1 MRLVFCLIP
10 AAALVL
16 GACHSK
22 PGIDAKNESPE
33 AVASKLAT
41 SGMMP
46 RPGRWQA
53 DLKFVSMDMPGM
65 PPSAREAMNKSMGT
79 VKSTFTCLTPEKAA
93 KIDGS
98 FFQKAAA
105 GCTYDHYTM
114 ADGKIDALMT
124 CPPGRGPTRMAMTGT
139 YGNDVY
145 NISIKGS
152 SELSKGQAMNVEMS
166 VTSRR
171 VGECDGTEPK

>member
-1 MRLVFCLIP
+1 MRPILLMPLI
-10 AAALVL
+10 AGLALS
-16 GACHSK
+16 ACHSK
-22 PGIDAKNESPE
+22 PAIDAKNETPA
-33 AVASKLAT
+33 AVASKMAA
-41 SGMMP
+41 SGMLP

-65 PPSAREAMNKSMGT
+65 PPAAREAMSKSMDT
-79 VKSTFTCLTPEKAA
+79 TKSTFACLTPEKAA
-93 KIDGS
+93 KLDGS
-98 FFQKAAA
+98 FFQKAAP

-124 CPPGRGPTRMAMTGT
+124 CPPGHGPTRMAMTGT

-152 SELSKGQAMNVEMS
+152 SELAKGMPMNIEMA

-171 VGECDGTEPK
+171 VGDCDGTEAK